1 MAKTG
6 KSEKVPRQMQPT
18 FDVIVSLTDEFCNEY
33 LNEEYAQLVRQAAAA
48 LCRKRPSPLVRG
60 RPDVWACAIVYAVG
74 SVNFLFD
81 RSQEPHVSPADV
93 CQGFGVVQSTGSS
106 KSKSVR
112 DLLNMKWTDPYWCLP
127 SRLDRHPTAWMV
139 MVDGLIMDARHMP
152 REVQVE
158 LAEAGFIPHV
168 PGERE
173 TV

>member
-81 RSQEPHVSPADV
+81 RSQEPHMSSADV
-93 CQGFGVVQSTGSS
+93 CRGFGVGQSTGSS

-112 DLLNMKWTDPYWCLP
+112 DLLGMSQIDPNGVYPAGWTAT
-127 SRLDRHPTAWMV
+127 R
-139 MVDGLIMDARHMP
+139 
-152 REVQVE
+152 
-158 LAEAGFIPHV
+158 
-168 PGERE
+168 
-173 TV
+173 